1 MYIKNKE
8 VIMGEDLGGYF
19 GKQLRVSL
27 DTKETSIEE
36 IDSAVLKKY
45 IGGVGYGARVL
56 YDEIDKGIDPLSAD
70 NKIIFATS
78 PLTANNIPGGGSIML
93 CFKSPLT
100 HVWGESRCGGDFGP
114 DLRRAGFDALI
125 IEGKAAEPVYLVI
138 NDDDVSLRSA
148 GHMVGEK
155 VTEKIA
161 RIRDELK
168 DPKISVMCI
177 GPAGE
182 KLVKIATVMVGHRAA
197 GRCGAGAVMGSKN
210 LMGIAVKGSHQAK
223 VADPEKMKTAIKN
236 AMNIIRESETAA
248 GFKEHGTPGDMGP
261 NDAAGDWPTKNWHS
275 NSWGKGEELYDKF
288 FEHHL
293 VKNNGCYRG
302 CPIACGRIADVKAG
316 KFQTPA
322 HEGSEYESLSAF
334 TAFVLNE
341 NIEAAIHSTYL
352 CNEYGIDTISAGALI
367 AFAMECYENGSL
379 TKEDLAEMDLSWGNP
394 DVLPELVRMIS
405 LREGFGDVLAEG
417 VKVASEKIGKGSEE
431 FAIHGKGLEA
441 PAHDPRSGKALAVTY
456 GTASRGLCH
465 IQPLEGMAY
474 DSGKLDWGLTE
485 YGIPD
490 PNSVERWDEKGKGQ
504 IVKVLQDGLVLPDI
518 LNTCKF
524 FMYAGITL
532 DNLAELL
539 SASTG
544 WDINSRDLLKVGE
557 RVLNLQ
563 RLFNMR
569 EGLSR
574 IDDVLPERI
583 KQKPAFGFYEKEDQ
597 CAIKDFEGM
606 LDEYYAARKWDIKT
620 GMPSNEKLKELG
632 LEKLV

>member
-1 MYIKNKE
+1 MS
-8 VIMGEDLGGYF
+8 EDLYGYF
-19 GKQLRVSL
+19 GKQLRISL
-27 DTKETSIEE
+27 DTKEASVEE
-36 IDSAVLKKY
+36 IEPEVLKKY
-45 IGGVGYGARVL
+45 LGGVGYGARVL
-56 YDEIDKGIDPLSAD
+56 YDEIEKGIDPLCPD

-100 HVWGESRCGGDFGP
+100 HIWGESRCGGDFGP
-114 DLRRAGFDALI
+114 DMRRAGFDALI
-125 IEGKAAEPVYLVI
+125 IEGRATEPVFLVI
-138 NDDDVSLRSA
+138 NDDDVSLRPA
-148 GHMVGEK
+148 GHMVGKK
-155 VTEKIA
+155 VTEKTAI
-161 RIRDELK
+161 IRDELN

-182 KLVKIATVMVGHRAA
+182 KLVKIATVMLEHRAA
-197 GRCGAGAVMGSKN
+197 GRCGGGAVMGSKN
-210 LMGIAVKGSHQAK
+210 LIGIAVKGSHQAK
-223 VADPEKMKTAIKN
+223 VANPEKMKTAIKN

-275 NSWGKGEELYDKF
+275 NSWGKAEELYDKF
-288 FEHHL
+288 FEQHL
-293 VKNNGCYRG
+293 VKNHGCYRG
-302 CPIACGRIADVKAG
+302 CPIACGRIADVKSG
-316 KFQTPA
+316 KYQTPA

-367 AFAMECYENGSL
+367 AFAMECYENGIL
-379 TKEDLAEMDLSWGNP
+379 TKEDIAGMDLSWGNS
-394 DVLPELVRMIS
+394 DALPELVRMIS
-405 LREGFGDVLAEG
+405 LREGIGDMLAEG

-456 GTASRGLCH
+456 GTSSRGLCH
-465 IQPLEGMAY
+465 IHPLEGMAY
-474 DSGKLDWGLTE
+474 DSGKLDWGLAE
-485 YGIPD
+485 FGIPD
-490 PNSVERWDEKGKGQ
+490 PNSVERWDERGKGQ

-532 DNLAELL
+532 DNLADLL

-544 WDINSRDLLKVGE
+544 WDIKGRDLLEVGE

-563 RLFNMR
+563 RMFNMR

-574 IDDVLPERI
+574 KDDILPERI
-583 KQKPAFGFYEKEDQ
+583 KQKPAFGFYEKEQ
-597 CAIKDFEGM
+597 LCAIKDFEGM
-606 LDEYYAARKWDIKT
+606 LDEYYEARKWDIKT
-620 GMPSNEKLKELG
+620 GMPSKEKLKELG
-632 LEKLV
+632 LEAL

>member
-1 MYIKNKE
+1 MSK
-8 VIMGEDLGGYF
+8 DLCGYF
-19 GKQLRVSL
+19 GKQLRISL
-27 DTKETSIEE
+27 DTGETSMEE
-36 IDSAVLKKY
+36 IDSEVLKKY
-45 IGGVGYGARVL
+45 LGGVGYGARVL
-56 YDEIDKGIDPLSAD
+56 YDEIEKGIDPLSPD

-100 HVWGESRCGGDFGP
+100 HIWGESRCGGDFGP

-125 IEGKAAEPVYLVI
+125 IEDRATEPVFLVI
-138 NDDDVSLRSA
+138 NDDDVSLRPA
-148 GHMVGEK
+148 GHLVGKK
-155 VTEKIA
+155 VTEKTA
-161 RIRDELK
+161 LIRDELN

-182 KLVKIATVMVGHRAA
+182 KLVKIATVMLAHRAA
-197 GRCGAGAVMGSKN
+197 GRCGGGAVMGSKN

-236 AMNIIRESETAA
+236 AMSIIRGNETAA

-288 FEHHL
+288 FEQHL

-302 CPIACGRIADVKAG
+302 CPIACGRIADVKTG

-367 AFAMECYENGSL
+367 AFAMECYENGILS
-379 TKEDLAEMDLSWGNP
+379 KEDVAGMDLSWGNP
-394 DVLPELVRMIS
+394 DALPELVRMIS
-405 LREGFGDVLAEG
+405 FREGIGDLLAEG

-465 IQPLEGMAY
+465 IHPLEGMAY
-474 DSGKLDWGLTE
+474 DSGKIDWGMTE
-485 YGIPD
+485 HGIPD
-490 PNSVERWDEKGKGQ
+490 PISVERWDEKGKGQ

-532 DNLAELL
+532 ANLADLL

-544 WDINSRDLLKVGE
+544 WDIKARDLLEVGE

-574 IDDVLPERI
+574 KDDILPERI
-583 KQKPAFGFYEKEDQ
+583 KQKPAFGFYEKEHL

-606 LDEYYAARKWDIKT
+606 LEEYYEARKWDIET
-620 GMPSNEKLKELG
+620 GMPSKEKLKELG
-632 LEKLV
+632 LEEL

>member
-1 MYIKNKE
+1 MS
-8 VIMGEDLGGYF
+8 EDLCGYF
-19 GKQLRVSL
+19 GKQLRISL
-27 DTKETSIEE
+27 DTQETRVEE

-45 IGGVGYGARVL
+45 LGGVGYGARVL
-56 YDEIDKGIDPLSAD
+56 YDEIKKGIDPLSAD

-78 PLTANNIPGGGSIML
+78 PLTANNIPGGGSTML

-100 HVWGESRCGGDFGP
+100 HIWGESRCGGDFGP
-114 DLRRAGFDALI
+114 DIRRAGFDALI
-125 IEGKAAEPVYLVI
+125 IEGRAPEPVFLEI
-138 NDDDVSLRSA
+138 NDDAVSLRPA

-155 VTEKIA
+155 VTDKIA
-161 RIRDELK
+161 KIRDELN

-182 KLVKIATVMVGHRAA
+182 KLVKIATVMLEHRAA

-210 LMGIAVKGSHQAK
+210 LLGIAVKGSQQAR

-288 FEHHL
+288 FEKHL

-302 CPIACGRIADVKAG
+302 CPIACGRIADVKSG

-322 HEGSEYESLSAF
+322 HEGSEYESLTAF

-367 AFAMECYENGSL
+367 AFAMECYENDIL
-379 TKEDLAEMDLSWGNP
+379 TKADIGDMDLSWGNP

-405 LREGFGDVLAEG
+405 LREGIGDILAEG

-474 DSGKLDWGLTE
+474 DSGKLDWGLTK

-544 WDINSRDLLKVGE
+544 WDINGRDLLEVGE

-563 RLFNMR
+563 RLFNIR

-574 IDDVLPERI
+574 KDDILPERI

-597 CAIKDFEGM
+597 CAIRDFEGM
-606 LDEYYAARKWDIKT
+606 LDEYYEARKWDINT
-620 GMPSNEKLKELG
+620 GMPSKEKLKELG
-632 LEKLV
+632 LEEL

>member
-1 MYIKNKE
+1 MS
-8 VIMGEDLGGYF
+8 EDLCGYF

-27 DTKETSIEE
+27 DTQQTRIEE
-36 IDSAVLKKY
+36 IDTAVLRKY
-45 IGGVGYGARVL
+45 LGGVGYGARVL
-56 YDEIDKGIDPLSAD
+56 YAEIEKGIDPLSPD

-100 HVWGESRCGGDFGP
+100 RIWGESRCGGDFGP

-125 IEGKAAEPVYLVI
+125 IEGRATEPVFLVI
-138 NDDDVSLRSA
+138 NDNDVSLRPA
-148 GHMVGEK
+148 GHMVGGK
-155 VTEKIA
+155 VTGKIA
-161 RIRDELK
+161 KIRDELS
-168 DPKISVMCI
+168 DPEISVMCI

-210 LMGIAVKGSHQAK
+210 LMGIAVKGSSQAK
-223 VADPEKMKTAIKN
+223 VANPEKMKAAIKN
-236 AMNIIRESETAA
+236 AMSIIRENETAA

-288 FEHHL
+288 FKQHL
-293 VKNNGCYRG
+293 VRNNGCYRG
-302 CPIACGRIADVKAG
+302 CPIACGRTAEVKTG
-316 KFQTPA
+316 KFQTPSHA
-322 HEGSEYESLSAF
+322 GSEYESLSAF

-367 AFAMECYENGSL
+367 AFAMECYENGIL
-379 TKEDLAEMDLSWGNP
+379 TKEDVTGMDLSWGNP
-394 DVLPELVRMIS
+394 DALPELVRMIS
-405 LREGFGDVLAEG
+405 LREGIGDTLAEG
-417 VKVASEKIGKGSEE
+417 VKVASEKIGKGSEK

-474 DSGKLDWGLTE
+474 DSGKRDWGLTK

-504 IVKVLQDGLVLPDI
+504 IVKILQDGLVLPDI

-544 WDINSRDLLKVGE
+544 WNVNGRDLLEVGE

-574 IDDVLPERI
+574 KDDILPERI
-583 KQKPAFGFYEKEDQ
+583 KLKPAFGFYEKEDQ
-597 CAIKDFEGM
+597 CAVKDFEGM
-606 LDEYYAARKWDIKT
+606 LDEYYEARGWDIKT
-620 GMPSNEKLKELG
+620 GVPSKEKLKALG
-632 LEKLV
+632 LEEL

>member
-1 MYIKNKE
+1 
-8 VIMGEDLGGYF
+8 MGEDICGYF
-19 GKQLRVSL
+19 GKQLRISL
-27 DTKETSIEE
+27 DTGEASTEE
-36 IDSAVLKKY
+36 IDPEVLKEY
-45 IGGVGYGARVL
+45 LGGVGYGARVL
-56 YDEIDKGIDPLSAD
+56 YDEIEKGIDPLSPD

-100 HVWGESRCGGDFGP
+100 RVWGESRCGGDIGP

-125 IEGKAAEPVYLVI
+125 IEGKAAEPVFLAI
-138 NDDDVSLRSA
+138 NDDDVSLRPA
-148 GHMVGEK
+148 GHMVGKK
-155 VTEKIA
+155 VTEKTAI
-161 RIRDELK
+161 IRDALN

-182 KLVKIATVMVGHRAA
+182 KLVKIATVMLEHRAA

-210 LMGIAVKGSHQAK
+210 LMGIAVKGSRQAK
-223 VADPEKMKTAIKN
+223 VANPDKMKTAIKN

-288 FEHHL
+288 FEQHL

-302 CPIACGRIADVKAG
+302 CPIACGRIAGVKAG

-367 AFAMECYENGSL
+367 AFAMECYENGIL
-379 TKEDLAEMDLSWGNP
+379 TKEDIADMDLSWGNP

-405 LREGFGDVLAEG
+405 LREGIGDILAEG
-417 VKVASEKIGKGSEE
+417 VKVASEKIGKGSEA

-532 DNLAELL
+532 GNLAELL

-544 WDINSRDLLKVGE
+544 WNITGRDLLKVGE

-574 IDDVLPERI
+574 KDDMLPERI
-583 KQKPAFGFYEKEDQ
+583 KQQPAFGFYEKEDQ

-606 LDEYYAARKWDIKT
+606 LDEYYAARRWDIKT
-620 GMPSNEKLKELG
+620 GMPSKEKLRELG
-632 LEKLV
+632 LEEL

>member
-1 MYIKNKE
+1 MSQ
-8 VIMGEDLGGYF
+8 DLCGYF
-19 GKQLRVSL
+19 GKQLRISL
-27 DTKETSIEE
+27 DTKEASMEE
-36 IDSAVLKKY
+36 IDSEVLKKY
-45 IGGVGYGARVL
+45 LGGVGYGARVL
-56 YDEIDKGIDPLSAD
+56 YDEIEKGIDPLSAD
-70 NKIIFATS
+70 NKIIFSTS

-100 HVWGESRCGGDFGP
+100 HIWGESRCGGDFGP
-114 DLRRAGFDALI
+114 DMRRAGFDALI
-125 IEGKAAEPVYLVI
+125 IEGRAAEPVFLVI
-138 NDDDVSLRSA
+138 NDDDVSLRPA
-148 GHMVGEK
+148 GHMVGKK

-161 RIRDELK
+161 IIRDELN

-182 KLVKIATVMVGHRAA
+182 KLVKIATVMFAHRAA
-197 GRCGAGAVMGSKN
+197 GRCGGGAVMGSKN

-223 VADPEKMKTAIKN
+223 VANPEKMKTAIKN
-236 AMNIIRESETAA
+236 AMNIIRENETAA

-288 FEHHL
+288 FEQHL

-302 CPIACGRIADVKAG
+302 CPIACGRIADVKTG

-341 NIEAAIHSTYL
+341 NMEAAIHSTYL

-367 AFAMECYENGSL
+367 AFAMECYENGIL
-379 TKEDLAEMDLSWGNP
+379 TKEDVAGMDLSWGNP
-394 DVLPELVRMIS
+394 DALPELVRMIS
-405 LREGFGDVLAEG
+405 FREGIGDMLAEG

-465 IQPLEGMAY
+465 IHPLEGMAY
-474 DSGKLDWGLTE
+474 DSGKIDWGLTE
-485 YGIPD
+485 HGIPD

-532 DNLAELL
+532 DNLADLL

-544 WDINSRDLLKVGE
+544 WDIKGRDLLEVGE
-557 RVLNLQ
+557 RVINLQ

-574 IDDVLPERI
+574 KDDILPERI

-606 LDEYYAARKWDIKT
+606 LDEYYEARKWDIKT
-620 GMPSNEKLKELG
+620 GMPSKEKLKELG
-632 LEKLV
+632 LEEL

>member
-1 MYIKNKE
+1 MKE
-8 VIMGEDLGGYF
+8 VIMGEDLCGYF
-19 GKQLRVSL
+19 GKQLRISL
-27 DTKETSIEE
+27 DTREVSMEE
-36 IDSAVLKKY
+36 IDSEVLKKY
-45 IGGVGYGARVL
+45 LGGAGYGARVL
-56 YDEIDKGIDPLSAD
+56 YDEIEKGIDPLSPD

-114 DLRRAGFDALI
+114 DMRRAGIDALI
-125 IEGKAAEPVYLVI
+125 IEGRATEPVFLVI
-138 NDDDVSLRSA
+138 NDDDVSLRPA
-148 GHMVGEK
+148 GHMVGK
-155 VTEKIA
+155 NVTEKLA
-161 RIRDELK
+161 MIRDELN

-182 KLVKIATVMVGHRAA
+182 KLVKIATVMVAHRAA
-197 GRCGAGAVMGSKN
+197 GRCGGGAVMGSKN

-236 AMNIIRESETAA
+236 AMNIIRKSETAA

-275 NSWGKGEELYDKF
+275 NSWGKGEEIYDKF
-288 FEHHL
+288 FERHL

-367 AFAMECYENGSL
+367 AFAMECYENGIF
-379 TKEDLAEMDLSWGNP
+379 TKEDVSDMDLSWGNP
-394 DVLPELVRMIS
+394 DALPELVRMIS
-405 LREGFGDVLAEG
+405 FREGIGDVLAEG

-465 IQPLEGMAY
+465 IHPLEGMAY
-474 DSGKLDWGLTE
+474 DSGKIDWGLTE
-485 YGIPD
+485 HGIPD
-490 PNSVERWDEKGKGQ
+490 PNSVERWDEKGKGR

-532 DNLAELL
+532 DHLADLL

-544 WDINSRDLLKVGE
+544 WDIKARDLLEVGE

-574 IDDVLPERI
+574 KDDILPERI
-583 KQKPAFGFYEKEDQ
+583 KQKPAFGFYEKEDL

-606 LDEYYAARKWDIKT
+606 LDEYYEARKWDIKT
-620 GMPSNEKLKELG
+620 GMPSKEKLKELG
-632 LEKLV
+632 LEEL

>member
-1 MYIKNKE
+1 MKE
-8 VIMGEDLGGYF
+8 VIMGEDLCGYF
-19 GKQLRVSL
+19 GKQLRISL
-27 DTKETSIEE
+27 DTREVSMEE
-36 IDSAVLKKY
+36 IDSEVLKKY
-45 IGGVGYGARVL
+45 LGGAGYGARVL
-56 YDEIDKGIDPLSAD
+56 YDEIEKGIDPLSPD

-114 DLRRAGFDALI
+114 DMRRAGIDALI
-125 IEGKAAEPVYLVI
+125 IEGRATEPVFLVI
-138 NDDDVSLRSA
+138 NDDDVSLRPA
-148 GHMVGEK
+148 GHMVGK
-155 VTEKIA
+155 NVTEKLA
-161 RIRDELK
+161 MIRDELN

-182 KLVKIATVMVGHRAA
+182 KLVKIATVMVAHRAA
-197 GRCGAGAVMGSKN
+197 GRCGGGAVMGSKN

-236 AMNIIRESETAA
+236 AMNIIRKSETAA

-275 NSWGKGEELYDKF
+275 NSWGKGEEIYDKF
-288 FEHHL
+288 FERHL

-367 AFAMECYENGSL
+367 AFAMECYENGIF
-379 TKEDLAEMDLSWGNP
+379 TKEDVSDMDLSWGNP
-394 DVLPELVRMIS
+394 DALPELVRMIS
-405 LREGFGDVLAEG
+405 FREGIGDVLAEG

-465 IQPLEGMAY
+465 IHPLEGMAY
-474 DSGKLDWGLTE
+474 DSGKIDWGLTQH
-485 YGIPD
+485 GIPD
-490 PNSVERWDEKGKGQ
+490 PNSVERWDEKGKGR

-532 DNLAELL
+532 DHLADLL

-544 WDINSRDLLKVGE
+544 WDIKARDLLEVGE

-574 IDDVLPERI
+574 KDDILPERI
-583 KQKPAFGFYEKEDQ
+583 KQKPAFGFYEKEDL

-606 LDEYYAARKWDIKT
+606 LDEYYEARKWDIKT
-620 GMPSNEKLKELG
+620 GMPSKEKLKELG
-632 LEKLV
+632 LEEL

>member
-1 MYIKNKE
+1 MS
-8 VIMGEDLGGYF
+8 EDLCGYF
-19 GKQLRVSL
+19 GKQLRISL
-27 DTKETSIEE
+27 DTKEASVEE
-36 IDSAVLKKY
+36 IEPEVLKKY
-45 IGGVGYGARVL
+45 LGGVGYGARVL
-56 YDEIDKGIDPLSAD
+56 YDEIEKGIDPLCPD
-70 NKIIFATS
+70 NKILFATS

-100 HVWGESRCGGDFGP
+100 HIWGESRCGGDFGP

-125 IEGKAAEPVYLVI
+125 IEGRATEPVFLVI
-138 NDDDVSLRSA
+138 NDDDVSLRPA
-148 GHMVGEK
+148 AHMVGKK
-155 VTEKIA
+155 VTEKTA
-161 RIRDELK
+161 LIRDELN

-182 KLVKIATVMVGHRAA
+182 KLVKIATVMFAHRAA
-197 GRCGAGAVMGSKN
+197 GRCGGGAVMGSKN

-223 VADPEKMKTAIKN
+223 VANPEKMKTAIKN
-236 AMNIIRESETAA
+236 AMNTIRESETAA

-275 NSWGKGEELYDKF
+275 NSWGKAEELYDRF
-288 FEHHL
+288 FEQHL

-302 CPIACGRIADVKAG
+302 CPIACGRIADVKTG

-341 NIEAAIHSTYL
+341 NIEAAIRSTYL

-367 AFAMECYENGSL
+367 AFAMECYENGIL
-379 TKEDLAEMDLSWGNP
+379 AKEDIAGIDLSWGNP

-405 LREGFGDVLAEG
+405 LREGIGDMLAEG
-417 VKVASEKIGKGSEE
+417 VKVASERIGKGSEE

-456 GTASRGLCH
+456 GTSSRGLCH
-465 IQPLEGMAY
+465 IHPLEGMAY
-474 DSGKLDWGLTE
+474 DSGKMDWGLAE

-504 IVKVLQDGLVLPDI
+504 IVKALQDGLVLPDI

-532 DNLAELL
+532 DNLADLL

-544 WDINSRDLLKVGE
+544 WDIKGRDLLEVGE

-574 IDDVLPERI
+574 EDDILPERI
-583 KQKPAFGFYEKEDQ
+583 KQKPAFGFYEKEQ
-597 CAIKDFEGM
+597 LCAIKDFEGM
-606 LDEYYAARKWDIKT
+606 LDEYFEARKWDIKT
-620 GMPSNEKLKELG
+620 GMPSKEKLKELG
-632 LEKLV
+632 LEPL

>member
-1 MYIKNKE
+1 MSK
-8 VIMGEDLGGYF
+8 DLCGYF
-19 GKQLRVSL
+19 GKQLRISL
-27 DTKETSIEE
+27 DTKETSVEE
-36 IDSAVLKKY
+36 IKSAVLKKY
-45 IGGVGYGARVL
+45 LGGVGYGARVL
-56 YDEIDKGIDPLSAD
+56 YDEIEKGIDPLSPD

-100 HVWGESRCGGDFGP
+100 HIWGESRCGGDFGP
-114 DLRRAGFDALI
+114 DMRRAGFDALI
-125 IEGKAAEPVYLVI
+125 IEGRAPEPVFLVI
-138 NDDDVSLRSA
+138 HDDDVSLRPA

-155 VTEKIA
+155 VTAKIA
-161 RIRDELK
+161 IIRDELN

-182 KLVKIATVMVGHRAA
+182 KLVKIATVMCEHRAA

-210 LMGIAVKGSHQAK
+210 LMGIAVKGSRQAK
-223 VADPEKMKTAIKN
+223 VANPKKMKTAIKS

-275 NSWGKGEELYDKF
+275 NSWGKGEEIYDKF

-302 CPIACGRIADVKAG
+302 CPIACGRIADVKTG

-367 AFAMECYENGSL
+367 AFAMECYENGIL
-379 TKEDLAEMDLSWGNP
+379 TKEDMAGMDLSWGNP
-394 DVLPELVRMIS
+394 DALPELVKIIS
-405 LREGFGDVLAEG
+405 LREGIGDMLAEG

-456 GTASRGLCH
+456 GTTSRGLCH
-465 IQPLEGMAY
+465 IHPLEGMAY
-474 DSGKLDWGLTE
+474 DSGKIDWGLTAF
-485 YGIPD
+485 GIPD

-504 IVKVLQDGLVLPDI
+504 IVKILQDGLVLPDI
-518 LNTCKF
+518 LNICKF

-532 DNLAELL
+532 DHLSDLL

-544 WDINSRDLLKVGE
+544 WDIKGRDLLEVGE

-574 IDDVLPERI
+574 KDDILPQRI

-606 LDEYYAARKWDIKT
+606 LDEYYEARKWDIKT
-620 GMPSNEKLKELG
+620 GMPSKEKLKELG
-632 LEKLV
+632 LEEL

>member
-1 MYIKNKE
+1 MS
-8 VIMGEDLGGYF
+8 EDICGYF
-19 GKQLRVSL
+19 GKQLRISL
-27 DTKETSIEE
+27 DTKETRVEE

-45 IGGVGYGARVL
+45 LGGVGYGARVL
-56 YDEIDKGIDPLSAD
+56 YDEIKKGIDPLSPD

-78 PLTANNIPGGGSIML
+78 PLTANNIPGGGSIMV

-100 HVWGESRCGGDFGP
+100 HIWGESRCGGDFGP
-114 DLRRAGFDALI
+114 DIRRAGFDALI
-125 IEGKAAEPVYLVI
+125 IEGRAPEPVFLVI
-138 NDDDVSLRSA
+138 NDGDVSLRSA

-155 VTEKIA
+155 VTAKIA
-161 RIRDELK
+161 KIRDELN

-210 LMGIAVKGSHQAK
+210 LMGIAVKGSRQAK
-223 VADPEKMKTAIKN
+223 VANPEKMKTAIKN

-275 NSWGKGEELYDKF
+275 NSWGKGEELYDTF
-288 FEHHL
+288 FEQHL

-302 CPIACGRIADVKAG
+302 CPIACGRIADVKTG
-316 KFQTPA
+316 KFKTPA

-367 AFAMECYENGSL
+367 AFAMECYENGIL
-379 TKEDLAEMDLSWGNP
+379 TKEDIAGIDLSWGNP
-394 DVLPELVRMIS
+394 DALPELVRMIS
-405 LREGFGDVLAEG
+405 LREGIGDILAEG

-474 DSGKLDWGLTE
+474 DSGKLDWGLTA

-490 PNSVERWDEKGKGQ
+490 PNTVERWDEKGKGQ

-532 DNLAELL
+532 ENLAELL

-544 WDINSRDLLKVGE
+544 WDITGRDLLKVGE

-563 RLFNMR
+563 RLFNIR

-574 IDDVLPERI
+574 KDDILPERI

-606 LDEYYAARKWDIKT
+606 LDEYYAARRWDIKT
-620 GMPSNEKLKELG
+620 GRPSKEKLRELG
-632 LEKLV
+632 LEDL

>member
-1 MYIKNKE
+1 MKE
-8 VIMGEDLGGYF
+8 VAMSEDLCGYF
-19 GKQLRVSL
+19 GKQLRISL
-27 DTKETSIEE
+27 DTQETCVEE

-45 IGGVGYGARVL
+45 LGGVGYGARVL
-56 YDEIDKGIDPLSAD
+56 YDEIKKGIDPLSPD

-100 HVWGESRCGGDFGP
+100 QIWGESRCGGDFGP
-114 DLRRAGFDALI
+114 DIRRAGFDALI
-125 IEGKAAEPVYLVI
+125 IEGRAPEPVFLVI
-138 NDDDVSLRSA
+138 NDDDVALRPA
-148 GHMVGEK
+148 GHMVGKK

-161 RIRDELK
+161 KIRAELN

-182 KLVKIATVMVGHRAA
+182 KLVKIATVMLEHRAA

-210 LMGIAVKGSHQAK
+210 LMGIAVKGSQQAK

-288 FEHHL
+288 FEQHL

-302 CPIACGRIADVKAG
+302 CPIACGRIADVKSG

-334 TAFVLNE
+334 TAFVLND
-341 NIEAAIHSTYL
+341 NIEAAVHSTYL

-367 AFAMECYENGSL
+367 AFAMECYENGIL
-379 TKEDLAEMDLSWGNP
+379 TKEDVADMDLSWGNP

-405 LREGFGDVLAEG
+405 LREGIGDILAEG
-417 VKVASEKIGKGSEE
+417 VKVAAEKIGKGSEE

-532 DNLAELL
+532 SNLAELL

-544 WDINSRDLLKVGE
+544 WDITGRDLLKVGE

-574 IDDVLPERI
+574 KDDILPERI
-583 KQKPAFGFYEKEDQ
+583 KQQPAFGFYEKEEQ

-606 LDEYYAARKWDIKT
+606 LDEYYAARRWDIRT
-620 GMPSNEKLKELG
+620 GMPSKEKLRELG
-632 LEKLV
+632 LEEL

>member
-1 MYIKNKE
+1 MS
-8 VIMGEDLGGYF
+8 EDLCGYF
-19 GKQLRVSL
+19 GKQLRISL
-27 DTKETSIEE
+27 DTKETRVEE

-45 IGGVGYGARVL
+45 LGGVGYGARVL
-56 YDEIDKGIDPLSAD
+56 YDEIKKGIDPLSPD
-70 NKIIFATS
+70 NKIVFATS

-100 HVWGESRCGGDFGP
+100 HIWGESRCGGDFGP
-114 DLRRAGFDALI
+114 DMRRAGFDALI
-125 IEGKAAEPVYLVI
+125 IEGRAPEPVFLVI
-138 NDDDVSLRSA
+138 NDDDVSLRPA
-148 GHMVGEK
+148 GHLVGEK
-155 VTEKIA
+155 VTAKIA
-161 RIRDELK
+161 RIRDELN

-182 KLVKIATVMVGHRAA
+182 KLVKIATVMLAHRAA

-210 LMGIAVKGSHQAK
+210 LMGIAVKGSRQAK
-223 VADPEKMKTAIKN
+223 VANPEKMKTAIKN

-288 FEHHL
+288 FEQHL

-302 CPIACGRIADVKAG
+302 CPIACGRIADVKSG

-341 NIEAAIHSTYL
+341 DIEAAIHSTYL

-367 AFAMECYENGSL
+367 AFAMECYENGIL
-379 TKEDLAEMDLSWGNP
+379 TKKDLADMDLSWGNP

-405 LREGFGDVLAEG
+405 LREGIGDILAEG

-474 DSGKLDWGLTE
+474 DSGKLDWGLTP

-490 PNSVERWDEKGKGQ
+490 PNSVERWEEKGKGQ

-532 DNLAELL
+532 DHLSELL

-544 WDINSRDLLKVGE
+544 WDIKGRDLLKVGE

-563 RLFNMR
+563 RLFNKR

-574 IDDVLPERI
+574 KDDILPERI

-606 LDEYYAARKWDIKT
+606 LDEYYEARKWDINT
-620 GMPSNEKLKELG
+620 GMPSKEKLKELG
-632 LEKLV
+632 LEELE

>member
-1 MYIKNKE
+1 MS
-8 VIMGEDLGGYF
+8 EDLCGYF

-27 DTKETSIEE
+27 DTKETRVEE
-36 IDSAVLKKY
+36 IDTALLKKY
-45 IGGVGYGARVL
+45 LGGVGYGARVL
-56 YDEIDKGIDPLSAD
+56 FDEIEKGIDPLSPD

-100 HVWGESRCGGDFGP
+100 RIWGESRCGGDFGP
-114 DLRRAGFDALI
+114 DLRKAGFDALI
-125 IEGKAAEPVYLVI
+125 IEGRAPEPVLLVI
-138 NDDDVSLRSA
+138 NDDEVSFRPA

-155 VTEKIA
+155 VTAKIA
-161 RIRDELK
+161 KIRDELS

-210 LMGIAVKGSHQAK
+210 LMGIAVKGSRQAK
-223 VADPEKMKTAIKN
+223 VADPEKMKTALKN
-236 AMNIIRESETAA
+236 AMNILRESETAA

-275 NSWGKGEELYDKF
+275 NSWGKGEALYDKF

-302 CPIACGRIADVKAG
+302 CPIACGRIAKVKAG
-316 KFQTPA
+316 KFKTPA

-352 CNEYGIDTISAGALI
+352 CNEYGVDTISAGALI
-367 AFAMECYENGSL
+367 AFAMECYENGILS
-379 TKEDLAEMDLSWGNP
+379 KEDVAGMDLSWGNP
-394 DVLPELVRMIS
+394 DALPELVRMIS
-405 LREGFGDVLAEG
+405 LREGIGDTLAEG
-417 VKVASEKIGKGSEE
+417 VKAASEKIGKGSEE

-474 DSGKLDWGLTE
+474 DSGKLDWGLTK
-485 YGIPD
+485 YGVPD
-490 PNSVERWDEKGKGQ
+490 PNSVERWDEKGKGK
-504 IVKVLQDGLVLPDI
+504 IVKTLQDGLVLPDI

-544 WDINSRDLLKVGE
+544 WDIKGGDLLEVGE

-574 IDDVLPERI
+574 KDDMLPERI

-606 LDEYYAARKWDIKT
+606 LDEYYEARKWDIKT
-620 GMPSNEKLKELG
+620 GMPSKEKLKALG
-632 LEKLV
+632 LEEL

>member
-1 MYIKNKE
+1 
-8 VIMGEDLGGYF
+8 
-19 GKQLRVSL
+19 
-27 DTKETSIEE
+27 
-36 IDSAVLKKY
+36 
-45 IGGVGYGARVL
+45 
-56 YDEIDKGIDPLSAD
+56 
-70 NKIIFATS
+70 
-78 PLTANNIPGGGSIML
+78 
-93 CFKSPLT
+93 
-100 HVWGESRCGGDFGP
+100 
-114 DLRRAGFDALI
+114 
-125 IEGKAAEPVYLVI
+125 
-138 NDDDVSLRSA
+138 
-148 GHMVGEK
+148 
-155 VTEKIA
+155 
-161 RIRDELK
+161 
-168 DPKISVMCI
+168 MCI

-182 KLVKIATVMVGHRAA
+182 KLVKIATVMLAHRAA

-210 LMGIAVKGSHQAK
+210 LMGIAVKGSRQAK
-223 VADPEKMKTAIKN
+223 VANPEKMKTAIKN

-288 FEHHL
+288 FEQHL

-302 CPIACGRIADVKAG
+302 CPIACGRIADVKSG

-341 NIEAAIHSTYL
+341 DIEAAIHSTYL

-367 AFAMECYENGSL
+367 AFAMECYENGIL
-379 TKEDLAEMDLSWGNP
+379 TKKDLADMDLSWGNP

-405 LREGFGDVLAEG
+405 LREGIGDILAEG

-474 DSGKLDWGLTE
+474 DSGKLDWGLTP

-490 PNSVERWDEKGKGQ
+490 PNSVERWEEKGKGQ

-532 DNLAELL
+532 DHLSELL

-544 WDINSRDLLKVGE
+544 WDIKGRDLLKVGE

-563 RLFNMR
+563 RLFNKR

-574 IDDVLPERI
+574 KDDILPERI

-606 LDEYYAARKWDIKT
+606 LDEYYEARKWDINT
-620 GMPSNEKLKELG
+620 GMPSKEKLKELG
-632 LEKLV
+632 LEELE

>member
-1 MYIKNKE
+1 MSEALY
-8 VIMGEDLGGYF
+8 GYF
-19 GKQLRVSL
+19 GKQLRISL
-27 DTKETSIEE
+27 DTQETRVEE

-45 IGGVGYGARVL
+45 LGGVGYGARVL
-56 YDEIDKGIDPLSAD
+56 YDEIKKGIDPLSAD

-100 HVWGESRCGGDFGP
+100 HIWGESRCGGDFGP
-114 DLRRAGFDALI
+114 DIRRAGFDALI
-125 IEGKAAEPVYLVI
+125 IEGRAPEPVFLEI
-138 NDDDVSLRSA
+138 NDDAVSLRPA

-155 VTEKIA
+155 VTDKIA
-161 RIRDELK
+161 KIRDELN

-182 KLVKIATVMVGHRAA
+182 KLVKIATAMLEHRAA

-210 LMGIAVKGSHQAK
+210 LLGIAVKGSQQAR

-288 FEHHL
+288 FEQHL

-302 CPIACGRIADVKAG
+302 CPIACGRIADVKSG

-322 HEGSEYESLSAF
+322 HEGSEYESLTAF

-367 AFAMECYENGSL
+367 AFAMECYENDIL
-379 TKEDLAEMDLSWGNP
+379 TKADIGDMDLSWGNP

-405 LREGFGDVLAEG
+405 LREGIGDILAEG

-474 DSGKLDWGLTE
+474 DSGKLDWGLTK

-544 WDINSRDLLKVGE
+544 WDINGRDLLEVGE

-563 RLFNMR
+563 RLFNIR

-574 IDDVLPERI
+574 KDDILPERI

-597 CAIKDFEGM
+597 CAIRDFEGM
-606 LDEYYAARKWDIKT
+606 LDEYYEARKWDINT
-620 GMPSNEKLKELG
+620 GMPSKEKLKELG
-632 LEKLV
+632 LEEL

>member
-1 MYIKNKE
+1 
-8 VIMGEDLGGYF
+8 
-19 GKQLRVSL
+19 
-27 DTKETSIEE
+27 
-36 IDSAVLKKY
+36 
-45 IGGVGYGARVL
+45 
-56 YDEIDKGIDPLSAD
+56 
-70 NKIIFATS
+70 
-78 PLTANNIPGGGSIML
+78 
-93 CFKSPLT
+93 
-100 HVWGESRCGGDFGP
+100 
-114 DLRRAGFDALI
+114 
-125 IEGKAAEPVYLVI
+125 
-138 NDDDVSLRSA
+138 
-148 GHMVGEK
+148 MVGEK
-155 VTEKIA
+155 VTAKIA
-161 RIRDELK
+161 KIRDELN

-210 LMGIAVKGSHQAK
+210 LMGIAVKGSRQAK
-223 VADPEKMKTAIKN
+223 VANPEKMKTAIKN

-302 CPIACGRIADVKAG
+302 CPIACGRIAEVKTG
-316 KFQTPA
+316 KFKTPA

-341 NIEAAIHSTYL
+341 KIEAAIHSTYL

-367 AFAMECYENGSL
+367 AFAMECYENGIL
-379 TKEDLAEMDLSWGNP
+379 TKEDVAGMELSWGNP

-405 LREGFGDVLAEG
+405 LREGIGDTLAEG

-474 DSGKLDWGLTE
+474 DSGKLDWGLTK

-490 PNSVERWDEKGKGQ
+490 PNTVERWDEKGKGQ

-532 DNLAELL
+532 ENLAELL

-544 WDINSRDLLKVGE
+544 WDINGRDLLKVGE

-574 IDDVLPERI
+574 KDDVLPERI

-606 LDEYYAARKWDIKT
+606 LDEYYAARRWDIKT
-620 GMPSNEKLKELG
+620 GRPSKEKLRELG
-632 LEKLV
+632 LEDL

>member
-1 MYIKNKE
+1 MYLKKMKE
-8 VIMGEDLGGYF
+8 VIMGEDICGYF
-19 GKQLRVSL
+19 GKQLRISL
-27 DTKETSIEE
+27 DTGEASTEE
-36 IDSAVLKKY
+36 IDPEVLKEY
-45 IGGVGYGARVL
+45 LGGVGYGARVL
-56 YDEIDKGIDPLSAD
+56 YDEIEKGIDPLSPD

-100 HVWGESRCGGDFGP
+100 RVWGESRCGGDIGP

-125 IEGKAAEPVYLVI
+125 IEGKAAEPVFLAI
-138 NDDDVSLRSA
+138 NDDDVSLRPA
-148 GHMVGEK
+148 GHMVGKK
-155 VTEKIA
+155 VTEKTAI
-161 RIRDELK
+161 IRDALN

-182 KLVKIATVMVGHRAA
+182 KLVKIATVMLEHRAA

-210 LMGIAVKGSHQAK
+210 LMGIAVKGSRQAK
-223 VADPEKMKTAIKN
+223 VANPDKMKTAIKN

-288 FEHHL
+288 FEQHL

-302 CPIACGRIADVKAG
+302 CPIACGRIAGVKAG

-367 AFAMECYENGSL
+367 AFAMECYENGIL
-379 TKEDLAEMDLSWGNP
+379 TKEDIADMDLSWGNP

-405 LREGFGDVLAEG
+405 LREGIGDILAEG
-417 VKVASEKIGKGSEE
+417 VKVASEKIGKGSEA

-474 DSGKLDWGLTE
+474 DSGKLDWGLKE

-532 DNLAELL
+532 GNLAELL

-544 WDINSRDLLKVGE
+544 WNITGRDLLKVGE

-574 IDDVLPERI
+574 KDDILPERI
-583 KQKPAFGFYEKEDQ
+583 KQQPAFGFYEKEDQ

-606 LDEYYAARKWDIKT
+606 LDEYYAARRWDIKT
-620 GMPSNEKLKELG
+620 GMPSKEKLRELG
-632 LEKLV
+632 LEEL